1 MGQMPRLAA
10 AVFSPWQN
18 CLCGS
23 RGHSRRSWTGR
34 HSGSA
39 AAPLRS
45 QGRAVCSWQQMQER
59 VCAHIH
65 PAQRQQ
71 RRSCAARRA
80 ARLEL
85 RKRQPL
91 PSALGRPVVVA
102 SVHAQRPLHRQGV
115 CQLAAGCTEHRRP
128 RHPHCATDSWP
139 LLLLLPLGLLQAL
152 WQKLQLRLLLQWKQ
166 LLRW

>member
-23 RGHSRRSWTGR
+23 RGHNRAGHGPAGTVGT
-34 HSGSA
+34 A

-45 QGRAVCSWQQMQER
+45 QSRAVCSWQQR

-65 PAQRQQ
+65 PAQKQQ
-71 RRSCAARRA
+71 HRSGAARRT

-91 PSALGRPVVVA
+91 PSALERPVVVA
-102 SVHAQRPLHRQGV
+102 SVHALRALHRQRV
-115 CQLAAGCTEHRRP
+115 CQLAAGCTEHGRP
-128 RHPHCATDSWP
+128 RRHHCVTDSWP

-152 WQKLQLRLLLQWKQ
+152 WRKLQLRLLLQWKQ